1 MINVLSEYTDYH
13 FSGTLPDLYFS
24 ISEDEVLVDILVN
37 NAYVYSET
45 LVPDADSCVKVRELS
60 SLIDPYIVQSL
71 MGSVKIYLRSGND
84 DETLSFSVYYAAVD
98 ISLSAETFL
107 SGYFLTTLLGEKHTA
122 LGCKEYL
129 HFVPLEQETGN
140 VVCAYLA
147 DGAISTATTVLDPQ
161 LTYKAVNT
169 LDVSPDS
176 YEVEGK
182 TLVSYTVTFGERK
195 QTYQVRTYVLAPSP
209 CLLFDNSFGVQETF
223 YCRGTLS
230 VAPEYE
236 RSSAVIGGMFRNFY
250 IEENRVFQANTGY
263 LSPNMAAWAEEVFR
277 SPEIY
282 LLIDSLPDKEV
293 TITECDAER
302 SNAPDS
308 LPAFTF
314 SYRYAQRN
322 HNVLYLERA
331 GRVFDHTFDHTFG

>member
-1 MINVLSEYTDYH
+1 MINVFSSYADYH
-13 FSGTLPDLYFS
+13 FSGTLPDLSFS
-24 ISEDEVLVDILVN
+24 ITEDEVLVDILVDN
-37 NAYVYSET
+37 TLIYSET
-45 LVPDADSCVKVRELS
+45 LVPDLDSCVKVRELS

-71 MGSVKIYLRSGND
+71 IGSVDIYLRSGND
-84 DETLSFSVYYAAVD
+84 DEHLSFSVYYAAVD
-98 ISLSAETFL
+98 IPISTEAFL
-107 SGYFLTTLLGEKHTA
+107 CSYFLTTLLGEKHTA

-129 HFVPLEQETGN
+129 HFVPLEEEVGS
-140 VVCAYLA
+140 VVCTYFTN
-147 DGAISTATTVLDPQ
+147 GVVSTATTVLTPQ
-161 LTYKAVNT
+161 LINEAVNT
-169 LDVSPDS
+169 LDVSPDN
-176 YEVEGK
+176 YKIEGE

-236 RSSAVIGGMFRNFY
+236 RSNAVIGGMFRNYY
-250 IEENRVFQANTGY
+250 IEENRVFEANTGY
-263 LSPNMAAWAEEVFR
+263 LLPDMAAWAEELFR

-282 LLIDSLPDKEV
+282 LLVDSLPDKEV

-302 SNAPDS
+302 SNAPDA

-322 HNVLYLERA
+322 QNILYLERA